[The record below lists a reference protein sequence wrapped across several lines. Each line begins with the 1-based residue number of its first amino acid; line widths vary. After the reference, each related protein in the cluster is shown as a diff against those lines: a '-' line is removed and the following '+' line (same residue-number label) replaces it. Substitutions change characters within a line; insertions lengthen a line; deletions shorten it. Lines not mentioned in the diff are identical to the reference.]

1 MEKML
6 ALGVVL
12 SATDMLSPALG
23 RAGKNVGKLEG
34 KIKALGAGI
43 TKLGTASLA
52 LGTAITTPLGAALTS
67 YQDVAKAQGD
77 IASLGIDDSGIKKIT
92 KAAME
97 FSNQFA
103 GTTAPD
109 FIKASY
115 DIKSGIASLSDE
127 GVAQFTKL
135 SAMTASATKSTTEEM
150 TKLFALG
157 HGIFKNANE
166 TDFEFGDRMSAQ
178 IAQAVQAFRTDGSD
192 LTLGI
197 SNIGAQAKKMGVSL
211 SEELAIIG
219 NAKSAFNSASE
230 AATGYRAFL
239 DGAASAQ
246 DELGLSF
253 TDSEG
258 KMLPMVQVLQKI
270 KDKYGDD
277 LGSLE
282 VQQELKKAFGS
293 SEAVKIVNAL
303 IDKTDDLTK
312 SQKQLQNATLDNVKA
327 MALAR
332 NKGKEFD
339 ILGQKMGN
347 LSAVIGQSFA
357 PIALKASEIIGGVI
371 TKIQKW
377 TTANPE
383 LTKTITTVLSVGG
396 GLLTVFGVIGISVG
410 AITMALPALATA
422 FGVVSGAV
430 GFLGSTMA
438 FVGRIFLMNPIG
450 LAVTAIGAAAYIIYK
465 NWGAIKGFFSDMWD
479 GIKSIFSST
488 IDFIK
493 TYLGWTPLGMILNNW
508 QPINSF
514 FTGLWDGVVNIFSS
528 AWTRIKTSFNSVVG
542 YLKKPFVAFFD
553 WIASKFEW
561 ITKTVGAVVDKVSN
575 IGKGI
580 KDTAGNI
587 VSSIGDGLKTASN
600 WFKFGSDDKK
610 EKSQLEREIEAKK
623 QAGSYEKYQANNTNF
638 KIGST
643 MKKVAVATAVSSQL
657 VAAQPN
663 IQPMQPQLKTVQP
676 KEQLV
681 KPNLKLSHPNLGT
694 VNPKLK
700 VAQPN
705 IQPMQP
711 QLKTVQPKLNY
722 APMPRVQ
729 YSKPKEI
736 QQTNHIKVVVN
747 NPSSTVDVQKAIVG
761 AMNEKNTDRGL
772 SDEDI

>member
-246 DELGLSF
+246 DKLGLSF

-383 LTKTITTVLSVGG
+383 LTKTITTVLAVGG

-450 LAVTAIGAAAYIIYK
+450 LAVTTIGAAAYIIYK
-465 NWGAIKGFFSDMWD
+465 NWGTIKGFFSDMWD

-493 TYLGWTPLGMILNNW
+493 TYLGWTPLGAILNSW
-508 QPINSF
+508 QPISNFFGNLWSGIKTLFSDSINFITNIFMNPVQSISGAWSSLGSWFGGF
-514 FTGLWDGVVNIFSS
+514 FTWLGGVFGAGVKVVTNIFTSP
-528 AWTRIKTSFNSVVG
+528 IKTISDIWNGLFNW
-542 YLKKPFVAFFD
+542 L
-553 WIASKFEW
+553 ASKFDW
-561 ITKTVGAVVDKVSN
+561 LGKAVGKL
-575 IGKGI
+575 K
-580 KDTAGNI
+580 
-587 VSSIGDGLKTASN
+587 SIGSKIKG
-600 WFKFGSDDKK
+600 FFGFGDDEEKK
-610 EKSQLEREIEAKK
+610 EKTP
-623 QAGSYEKYQANNTNF
+623 ANNTNF
-638 KIGST
+638 KMGST

-663 IQPMQPQLKTVQP
+663 IQPMQPQLRTTP
-676 KEQLV
+676 
-681 KPNLKLSHPNLGT
+681 
-694 VNPKLK
+694 
-700 VAQPN
+700 
-705 IQPMQP
+705 
-711 QLKTVQPKLNY
+711 PKLNY

-747 NPSSTVDVQKAIVG
+747 NPSSTVDVQRAIVG